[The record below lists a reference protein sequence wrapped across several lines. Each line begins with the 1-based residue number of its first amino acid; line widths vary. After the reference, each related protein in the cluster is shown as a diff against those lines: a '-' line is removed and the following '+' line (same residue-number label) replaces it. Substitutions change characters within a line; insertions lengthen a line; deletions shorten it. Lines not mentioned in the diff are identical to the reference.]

1 MKYTEKEYES
11 IWEYLLFCIKAKDPV
26 NYEKLNAQLHDLGGD
41 SPQHKLLATIEAYS
55 ELLRYE
61 TPSTQAR
68 VLELLNA
75 NIEGEIKGIQ
85 VVLSRD
91 EQGLYKRDVLDIKP
105 ESNISYF
112 LQDLRVL
119 QKELKS
125 GLDRGN
131 DYQTFEK

>member
-11 IWEYLLFCIKAKDPV
+11 IWEHLLFCIKTKDQL
-26 NYEKLNAQLHDLGGD
+26 NFEKLSVALHKFSEDL
-41 SPQHKLLATIEAYS
+41 PQHKLLATIEAYS

-68 VLELLNA
+68 VLDLLNE
-75 NIEGEIKGIQ
+75 NIEGEIRGIQ

-105 ESNISYF
+105 ERNISYF
-112 LQDLRVL
+112 LRDLRVL
-119 QKELKS
+119 QKELKN

-131 DYQTFEK
+131 DDQTFEK